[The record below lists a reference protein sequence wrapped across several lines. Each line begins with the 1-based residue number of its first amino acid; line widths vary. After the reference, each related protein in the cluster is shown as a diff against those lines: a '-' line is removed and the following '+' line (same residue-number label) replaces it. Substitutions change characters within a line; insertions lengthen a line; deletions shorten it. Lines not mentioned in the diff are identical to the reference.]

1 MKNREFRLLQLF
13 AEDPAGGQDGEIPK
27 GQDEGSKDQKKIR
40 RRQIQSPLQNT
51 QMKILTGCSTRSL
64 QK

>member
-27 GQDEGSKDQKKIR
+27 GQDEGTQKLSLKWLMAFSTFTR
-40 RRQIQSPLQNT
+40 
-51 QMKILTGCSTRSL
+51 IL
-64 QK
+64 